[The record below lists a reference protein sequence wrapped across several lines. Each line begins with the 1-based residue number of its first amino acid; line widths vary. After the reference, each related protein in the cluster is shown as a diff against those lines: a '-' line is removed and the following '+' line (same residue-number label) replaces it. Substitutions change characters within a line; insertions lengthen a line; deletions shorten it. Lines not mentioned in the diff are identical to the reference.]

1 MHILQNSNIGII
13 LIKKQYNMQVLVVPS
28 RVESSSTP
36 LYAQSHAAVMLSDAY
51 LSAFTTRNPVK
62 NSE

>member
-1 MHILQNSNIGII
+1 
-13 LIKKQYNMQVLVVPS
+13 MQVLVVPS